1 MAPKAEKKPA
11 PDSTPEDM
19 AWGAGK
25 LLVLGIVALGA
36 ALSIIIFMG
45 SRFEGCAYVDGS
57 RPGHAIGR

>member
-1 MAPKAEKKPA
+1 MAPKVEKRP
-11 PDSTPEDM
+11 PDGTPEDE
-19 AWGAGK
+19 AWTAGR
-25 LLVLGIVALGA
+25 LVLIGMIALGT

>member
-1 MAPKAEKKPA
+1 MASNAEKP
-11 PDSTPEDM
+11 PDGTPEDV

-25 LLVLGIVALGA
+25 LLVLGLVAFGT

-57 RPGHAIGR
+57 RPGHALGR

>member
-1 MAPKAEKKPA
+1 MASKAEKRP
-11 PDSTPEDM
+11 PDATPEDE

-25 LLVLGIVALGA
+25 LLVLGLVALGA